1 MRQAYP
7 VGTVIVQMFSSALNL
22 MFQLIISQPFNSQMT
37 QMTERTLVLMS
48 SYLNRVEASGSFL
61 LKREIDKRVY
71 FRHSALFSQAL

>member
-37 QMTERTLVLMS
+37 QMTERTLVLLS

-71 FRHSALFSQAL
+71 FRHSALFSHAL